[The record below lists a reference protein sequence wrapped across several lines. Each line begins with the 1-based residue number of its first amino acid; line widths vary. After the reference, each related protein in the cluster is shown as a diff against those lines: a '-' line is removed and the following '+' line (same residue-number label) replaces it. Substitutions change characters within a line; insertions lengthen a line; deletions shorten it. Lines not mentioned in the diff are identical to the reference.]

1 MGTKRANA
9 VVPNRHD
16 TRRIDAAS
24 GGANGNGNGNGNGIE
39 PARMRTPELVSAA
52 AEPSPIG
59 GCGRVSVVVP
69 AKNEA
74 KNLAWVLLRMPS
86 YVSEVIL
93 VDGNSTDGTAA
104 IARAAW
110 PDVTIVADPGAG
122 KGAALRKGFAAATG
136 DSIVMLDADGSMD
149 PAEMTRFLALLGT
162 GFELVKGSRFIA
174 GGDSTDITGVRRF
187 GNRLLRSTVNVL
199 YRTRFSDLCY
209 GYCAFR
215 RSVLPTLGLEADG
228 FEIETEISLHAVAA
242 GLRVCEVPSF
252 EAPRG
257 HGTTSLRTFRDGE
270 RVLRTVIGERLKPRR
285 QGRNGPKQP
294 PELGAGKPPLAPAGC

>member
-1 MGTKRANA
+1 MSTKSGNG
-9 VVPNRHD
+9 VVPNLHD
-16 TRRIDAAS
+16 TRRIDAPD
-24 GGANGNGNGNGNGIE
+24 GGANGSE
-39 PARMRTPELVSAA
+39 PARVRTPELVNAA

-69 AKNEA
+69 ARNEA
-74 KNLAWVLLRMPS
+74 KNLAWVLLRMPP

-104 IARAAW
+104 IAKAAL
-110 PDVTIVADPGAG
+110 PDVTIVADPGCG

-174 GGDSTDITGVRRF
+174 GGDSTDITSMRRL
-187 GNRLLRSTVNVL
+187 GNRVLRSTVNVL

-215 RSVLPTLGLEADG
+215 RSVLPTLGLAADG
-228 FEIETEISLHAVAA
+228 FEIETEIS
-242 GLRVCEVPSF
+242 E
-252 EAPRG
+252 
-257 HGTTSLRTFRDGE
+257 FR
-270 RVLRTVIGERLKPRR
+270 RR
-285 QGRNGPKQP
+285 QLARPDHVLDRPNDGGRFDA
-294 PELGAGKPPLAPAGC
+294 L

>member
-1 MGTKRANA
+1 MNTGSETGVASNGHDRGPIDGRNGDGGGHNGALPRAREPVGVA
-9 VVPNRHD
+9 V
-16 TRRIDAAS
+16 
-24 GGANGNGNGNGNGIE
+24 
-39 PARMRTPELVSAA
+39 
-52 AEPSPIG
+52 EPSPVPSPVAP
-59 GCGRVSVVVP
+59 CGRVSVVIP

-74 KNLAWVLLRMPS
+74 KNLAWVLLRMPP

-93 VDGNSTDGTAA
+93 VDGESTDGTVA
-104 IARAAW
+104 IATAAL
-110 PDVTIVADPGAG
+110 PDITIVQDPGRG
-122 KGAALRKGFAAATG
+122 KGAALRAGFAAATG
-136 DSIVMLDADGSMD
+136 DCIVMLDADGSMD
-149 PAEMTRFLALLGT
+149 PAEMTRFLAVLAT

-174 GGDSTDITGVRRF
+174 GGDSTDITGLRRF
-187 GNRLLRSTVNVL
+187 GNRVLRSTVNVL

-215 RSVLPTLGLEADG
+215 RSALPALGLRADG

-270 RVLRTVIGERLKPRR
+270 RVLRTVVCERLRPRPP
-285 QGRNGPKQP
+285 GRKMRRPDQKDP
-294 PELGAGKPPLAPAGC
+294 TLPLVPAGY

>member
-1 MGTKRANA
+1 MSTKSGNG
-9 VVPNRHD
+9 VVPNLHD
-16 TRRIDAAS
+16 TRRIDAPD
-24 GGANGNGNGNGNGIE
+24 GGANGSE
-39 PARMRTPELVSAA
+39 PARVRTPELVNAA

-69 AKNEA
+69 ARNEA
-74 KNLAWVLLRMPS
+74 KNLAWVLLRMPP

-104 IARAAW
+104 IAKAAW
-110 PDVTIVADPGAG
+110 PDVTIVADPGCG

-174 GGDSTDITGVRRF
+174 GGDSTDITSMRRL
-187 GNRLLRSTVNVL
+187 GNRVLRSTVNVL

-215 RSVLPTLGLEADG
+215 RSVLPTLGLAADG

-285 QGRNGPKQP
+285 HGQDATKQP
-294 PELGAGKPPLAPAGC
+294 PELGAGPPPLAPAGC